1 MEEEEVPFPPACL
14 IGTLT
19 RAVTDP
25 GVWPHLVRGDRELF
39 GAVHHVSG
47 PVLGPAQ
54 SLAALVQ
61 GLAGLLHGAGHAV
74 RSRVQYAV
82 TCRRRREGKV
92 PVISTNLEF
101 DPFGGGEGLT
111 VAAKHVEPRTASLER
126 AAGPQLSQIK
136 AGSGDLMSTSRKAFQ
151 RCFPSNLPFSCP
163 LLLLPPLLKWPTTKR
178 GGGPAASAGPPH
190 RASVDGRQS
199 SSS

>member
-101 DPFGGGEGLT
+101 DPFGGGVNGGGKTRGTTDGL
-111 VAAKHVEPRTASLER
+111 AR
-126 AAGPQLSQIK
+126 
-136 AGSGDLMSTSRKAFQ
+136 AGSWT
-151 RCFPSNLPFSCP
+151 
-163 LLLLPPLLKWPTTKR
+163 
-178 GGGPAASAGPPH
+178 AAEPNQ
-190 RASVDGRQS
+190 GRIR
-199 SSS
+199 

>member
-1 MEEEEVPFPPACL
+1 MEEEVPFPPACL
-14 IGTLT
+14 VGTLT

-25 GVWPHLVRGDRELF
+25 EVWPHLVRGDRELF

-54 SLAALVQ
+54 SLTALVQ

-82 TCRRRREGKV
+82 TCRRRREGKA
-92 PVISTNLEF
+92 PVNSTNLES
-101 DPFGGGEGLT
+101 DPFGGGGVNGGGKT
-111 VAAKHVEPRTASLER
+111 RGTASLER

-136 AGSGDLMSTSRKAFQ
+136 AGSGDLRSTSRKAFQ

-163 LLLLPPLLKWPTTKR
+163 LLLLPPLLKWLTAKR
-178 GGGPAASAGPPH
+178 GGAPAAPAGPPH

-199 SSS
+199 WSS